1 MLIAAT
7 ASLVGFAIESGS
19 GHRDLGA
26 IFALCYAAGC
36 IAAVLLV
43 RHSAVF
49 TAVIQPPLLLFVAV
63 PLAYFLIHRSEVTGL
78 KGFLITCGYPL
89 IERFPVMLFTSAAVL
104 VIGMARWYFATSG
117 PEIAE
122 APDTTDADAAPVG
135 LFAALAARLSQI
147 RRPEHG
153 IDRSAADRP
162 ARAPRRERDRPSQ
175 ARHVRPERGTDRR
188 GDRDPRPR
196 RQSARPVREAGV
208 SERRRPPP
216 AREPGWTP
224 EPPRRAPRE
233 RRDSYPPRTPRNGGY
248 RSHEDY
254 PPFDPYPPRRGPR
267 PAPPPRER
275 DTHHPVSRVRYRGA
289 DPRYP
294 DYPDYPPSRGR

>member
-7 ASLVGFAIESGS
+7 ATLVGFAIESGS
-19 GHRDLGA
+19 GRQDLGA

-43 RHSAVF
+43 RQSAVF

-63 PLAYFLIHRSEVTGL
+63 PLAYFLMHRSEVTGL

-104 VIGMARWYFATSG
+104 VIGMARWYFATAS
-117 PEIAE
+117 PEIAP
-122 APDTTDADAAPVG
+122 APDSAEAQAAPVG
-135 LFAALAARLSQI
+135 LIGALAARLSQI

-162 ARAPRRERDRPSQ
+162 PRTPRREQDRPSR
-175 ARHVRPERGTDRR
+175 ARHVRPERGADRR
-188 GDRDPRPR
+188 SDRASQPR
-196 RQSARPVREAGV
+196 RQSERPVRDGGAAERRRPRPVRE
-208 SERRRPPP
+208 
-216 AREPGWTP
+216 PGWAP
-224 EPPRRAPRE
+224 EPQRRAPRE
-233 RRDSYPPRTPRNGGY
+233 RRDSYPPRTPRSGGY
-248 RSHEDY
+248 QSHEAY
-254 PPFDPYPPRRGPR
+254 PPFDPNPPRRGPR
-267 PAPPPRER
+267 PVPPPRER
-275 DTHHPVSRVRYRGA
+275 DTHHPVSRVRYRGG
-289 DPRYP
+289 DPNYP